1 MYLFSITS
9 ALFILYYF
17 VSYNSMLLFG
27 LYKKYLVR
35 DTREQR
41 VLDIT
46 GAKMARLF
54 PLVYIADV
62 EAEAEDGSCLKNS
75 EDLLAFLDTIYVRYI
90 PTSTSSIQYI
100 FDDLYGFLAQEWKGK
115 DFFPTRIVVQFDRDL
130 ADLTGDR
137 LLINS
142 EEIELSVEFPSCKIV
157 VP

>member
-1 MYLFSITS
+1 
-9 ALFILYYF
+9 
-17 VSYNSMLLFG
+17 MLLFG

-62 EAEAEDGSCLKNS
+62 EAEAEDGSCVKNT

-90 PTSTSSIQYI
+90 PTSTSSIQV
-100 FDDLYGFLAQEWKGK
+100 DDLYGFLAQEWKGK
-115 DFFPTRIVVQFDRDL
+115 GFPTRIVVQFDRDL

-142 EEIELSVEFPSCKIV
+142 EEIELSVEFPSCEIV

>member
-1 MYLFSITS
+1 MYLFSFTS

-17 VSYNSMLLFG
+17 VSYNYMVLFG

-35 DTREQR
+35 DTRGEQR

-46 GAKMARLF
+46 GAKTARLF

-62 EAEAEDGSCLKNS
+62 EAEAEDGSCVKNT
-75 EDLLAFLDTIYVRYI
+75 EDLLGFLDTIYVRYI
-90 PTSTSSIQYI
+90 PTSPPIHV
-100 FDDLYGFLAQEWKGK
+100 DDLYGFLAKEWKGK
-115 DFFPTRIVVQFDRDL
+115 GFPSRILVRFDRDL

-142 EEIELSVEFPSCKIV
+142 EEIELSLEFPSCEIV